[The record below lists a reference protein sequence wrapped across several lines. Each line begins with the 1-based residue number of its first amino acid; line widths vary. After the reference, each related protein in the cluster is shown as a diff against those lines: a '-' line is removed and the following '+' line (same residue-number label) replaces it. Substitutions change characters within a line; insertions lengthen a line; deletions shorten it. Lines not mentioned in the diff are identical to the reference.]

1 MRFVASLSAMETS
14 VTFIFLRYFLCHV
27 SVLGHPSF
35 QHFWTFSQ
43 DYHTQRPRGFA
54 FVEFYDSRDAADA
67 LDHLDRYEMDG
78 REIAVV
84 FAKDRRKTAD
94 EMRPRGGGGGRDSR
108 DRRGGGRDR
117 ERRDSRDR

>member
-1 MRFVASLSAMETS
+1 M
-14 VTFIFLRYFLCHV
+14 FLLLF
-27 SVLGHPSF
+27 
-35 QHFWTFSQ
+35 Q

-54 FVEFYDSRDAADA
+54 FVKFYNSRDAADA

-84 FAKDRRKTAD
+84 FARDRRKTAG
-94 EMRPRGGGGGRDSR
+94 EMKPRGCGGRDSR

-117 ERRDSRDR
+117 ERRDSRDRCVDI